1 MSILAQTWVHEHT
14 SPNISTWAYQP
25 KHEYMSILAQT
36 WVHEHTSP
44 NMSTWA
50 YQPKHEYM
58 SMPAQTW
65 VHELTSPNM
74 STWAY
79 QPKHEYMSI
88 PAQTWVHEIVGNS
101 KDVSILYEI
110 TGDWWQRYYIEY
122 NWTDYMSKPAQTWV
136 HEHTSPNMST
146 WACQPNMSTWAYQPK
161 HEYMSNPAQTWVHE
175 IVGNSK
181 DVSILYEITG
191 DWWQR
196 YYMILHRIQ
205 LYWLHEHTSPNMST
219 WDCREQ

>member
-1 MSILAQTWVHEHT
+1 MSI
-14 SPNISTWAYQP
+14 P
-25 KHEYMSILAQT
+25 AQT

-58 SMPAQTW
+58 SIPAQTW
-65 VHELTSPNM
+65 VYKHTSPNMSTWAYQPKHEYM

-110 TGDWWQRYYIEY
+110 TGDWWQRYYMILHRIQLNWLHEQTRTNMGTWAYKPKHEY
-122 NWTDYMSKPAQTWV
+122 LSIPAQHEYMSIPAQTWV
-136 HEHTSPNMST
+136 HEHTSS
-146 WACQPNMSTWAYQPK
+146 
-161 HEYMSNPAQTWVHE
+161 
-175 IVGNSK
+175 
-181 DVSILYEITG
+181 
-191 DWWQR
+191 
-196 YYMILHRIQ
+196 
-205 LYWLHEHTSPNMST
+205 NMST

>member
-1 MSILAQTWVHEHT
+1 MSIPAQTWVHEHT
-14 SPNISTWAYQP
+14 SP
-25 KHEYMSILAQT
+25 KHEYMSIPAQT

-58 SMPAQTW
+58 RLQGTVRMLAYCMKSQEIGGEDITWYYTEYNWTDYMSIPAQTW
-65 VHELTSPNM
+65 VHEHTSPNMSTWAYQPNM

-79 QPKHEYMSI
+79 QPKHECMSI

-110 TGDWWQRYYIEY
+110 TGDWWRRYYMILHRIQLNWLHEHTRTNMGTWAYKPKHEY
-122 NWTDYMSKPAQTWV
+122 LSIPAQHEYMSIPAQTWV
-136 HEHTSPNMST
+136 HEHTSS
-146 WACQPNMSTWAYQPK
+146 
-161 HEYMSNPAQTWVHE
+161 
-175 IVGNSK
+175 
-181 DVSILYEITG
+181 
-191 DWWQR
+191 
-196 YYMILHRIQ
+196 
-205 LYWLHEHTSPNMST
+205 NMST